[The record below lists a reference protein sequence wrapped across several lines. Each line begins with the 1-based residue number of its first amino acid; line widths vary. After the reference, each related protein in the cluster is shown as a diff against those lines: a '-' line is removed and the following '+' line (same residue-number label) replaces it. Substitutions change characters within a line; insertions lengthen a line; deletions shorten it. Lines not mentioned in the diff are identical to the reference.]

1 MTQEMDRDR
10 ADRMASTAR
19 SDVREAEAES
29 RSAVQRARDAAESGR
44 RQVPVMVRSAREQAE
59 ELADRMPEYVDRAR
73 ESAMQTNKALQ
84 TMPDST
90 LRQMA
95 VGSAGLAAG
104 LYIAGAP
111 RILVIAAAAPAFMAA
126 GAMATRSGARSST
139 R

>member
-10 ADRMASTAR
+10 ADRMASAAR
-19 SDVREAEAES
+19 SEVHEAEGEV
-29 RSAVQRARDAAESGR
+29 RSAAQRARDVAESGR
-44 RQVPVMVRSAREQAE
+44 RQVPVMVRTAREQAE
-59 ELADRMPEYVDRAR
+59 ELADRMPEMVDRAR
-73 ESAMQTNKALQ
+73 ESAVQTNKTLQ
-84 TMPDST
+84 GMSDQT

-111 RILVIAAAAPAFMAA
+111 RILVLAAAAPGLMAA
-126 GAMATRSGARSST
+126 GAMATRPGAKST